1 MHNHL
6 EKILA
11 RKKEEVKNLHLKG
24 NKLSVIAE
32 IKRASPSRGD
42 LAPIADPVLL
52 ARQYRAGGAAMLSV
66 LTDEAFSGSLND
78 LHTVSQALPGCPI
91 LRKDFIVD
99 LRQLQESKRYGAT
112 AVLLIVAVLGEETA
126 LFLKEAESLGLDV
139 LVEVH
144 DEEELQI
151 ALNAGARMIGVNNRN
166 LSTFEVDLAIAER
179 LAPLIPSHLIKVAES
194 GIHTPE
200 DAQRMRRAGYDAIL
214 VGEALVRSEN
224 PKHLIEELRS

>member
-1 MHNHL
+1 
-6 EKILA
+6 
-11 RKKEEVKNLHLKG
+11 
-24 NKLSVIAE
+24 
-32 IKRASPSRGD
+32 
-42 LAPIADPVLL
+42 
-52 ARQYRAGGAAMLSV
+52 MLSV

-78 LHTVSQALPGCPI
+78 LHAVSQALPGCPI

-126 LFLKEAESLGLDV
+126 LFLKEAEKLGLDV

-166 LSTFEVDLAIAER
+166 LSTFEVDLAVAER

-194 GIHTPE
+194 GIHTHE
-200 DAQRMRRAGYDAIL
+200 DAQRMRKSGYDAVL

-224 PKHLIEELRS
+224 PKNLIEELRR